1 MKIKF
6 TTDMTIIIIRIL
18 IDGMALL
25 PVTWITWRL
34 QTSGSLVS
42 DGGCVARSGAV
53 ATGGRWAGGRAR
65 RGARDTASP
74 GAGAAGAIPG
84 MDIPEQ
90 QFMSK
95 GGKSYIADL
104 RKCI

>member
-1 MKIKF
+1 
-6 TTDMTIIIIRIL
+6 
-18 IDGMALL
+18 MALL

-53 ATGGRWAGGRAR
+53 AAGGRWTGGRAR

-74 GAGAAGAIPG
+74 GAGAAGAIPAAWT
-84 MDIPEQ
+84 PP
-90 QFMSK
+90 SSS
-95 GGKSYIADL
+95 SYQRGISDL
-104 RKCI
+104 RKCV

>member
-1 MKIKF
+1 
-6 TTDMTIIIIRIL
+6 
-18 IDGMALL
+18 MALL

-53 ATGGRWAGGRAR
+53 AAGGRWTGGRAR

-74 GAGAAGAIPG
+74 GAKPG
-84 MDIPEQ
+84 MDTPEQ
-90 QFMSK
+90 QFISK
-95 GGKSYIADL
+95 RGESYIADL
-104 RKCI
+104 RKCV